1 MCYKHGVLIG
11 GFVTASFSC
20 KKEKTQQV
28 RVSLKIADAIKAC
41 VNPALCVSRLCCG
54 TWEREGDRENTHT

>member
-54 TWEREGDRENTHT
+54 T